1 MSHESKIFERQPV
14 EIQNLNGFDLSH
26 INTGTAICG
35 KLTPVLRKLLMPGTK
50 FSLGCALNVEL
61 PPLATNFFG
70 RVDAVVEVFVCPCA
84 ILYGGWRQFI
94 SNQVAT
100 MFPASQAQVE
110 TDGGYA
116 LPLISLWP
124 VGGGSGPVF
133 SAYDYLDD
141 INRGLGD
148 YLGIRIDKTS
158 IFDVESPLLNMLPF
172 LAYHLIWNTF
182 YRNASV
188 TKTIFAVN
196 PNWEY
201 GTPGVNSEGGFPA
214 RKNISLVWHSFY
226 AEKNYAYTG
235 TPGSVTVRTAI
246 NIFDDLASL
255 TFPDGVSIFEMR
267 QRNWSRGYFTAASV
281 NPQMGN
287 PSAVGFSV
295 DLNTGDGEITIA
307 ALRAANSLQKWLEA
321 MNYDPTYRG
330 IMRNH
335 FGVSPSDAL
344 LDEPSYVG
352 RVVIPVYQKSIYQQ
366 NDQSGSG
373 SQANPFAGA
382 GDLGSKGASGSFN
395 GEGDICHRYKVGC
408 FAYLMGIF
416 SLVPHAMY
424 PTGIDREMLAKD
436 IQDFPFPELQGV
448 GMDNIKNYEVYA
460 LYNQAGGAPSME
472 DDFAYIPRY
481 SRFKYI
487 EDTCHG
493 EVRWGRTLQS
503 FVLQRVFNS
512 VPQFSTAFLEIPETQ
527 LDQVFATSVNVSNFS
542 CWYEIYWVFKLVQ
555 PLAAFCVPTLG
566 DIKDTHT
573 QYTTQGGS
581 RLA

>member
-1 MSHESKIFERQPV
+1 MSHDSKIFERQPI
-14 EIQNLNGFDLSH
+14 EIQNLNGFDMSH

-35 KLTPVLRKLLMPGTK
+35 KLTPVLRKLLMQGSK
-50 FSLGCALNVEL
+50 FSLGCAINVEL

-94 SNQVAT
+94 SNQIAT
-100 MFPASQAQVE
+100 MFPASQAQVQS
-110 TDGGYA
+110 DGGYA
-116 LPLISLWP
+116 LPLISLYP
-124 VGGGSGPVF
+124 LGGATGPVF
-133 SAYDYLDD
+133 AAFDYLDD
-141 INRGLGD
+141 VNRGVAD
-148 YLGIRIDKTS
+148 YLGVRIDKTS

-188 TKTIFAVN
+188 TRTIFAVN
-196 PNWEY
+196 PNY
-201 GTPGVNSEGGFPA
+201 DYVSSSGSVGGFQGK
-214 RKNISLVWHSFY
+214 KNVSLVWHSFY
-226 AEKNYAYTG
+226 PELKYNISG
-235 TPGSVTVRTAI
+235 TAGTVAASTAI
-246 NIFDDLASL
+246 NVFDDLASL

-382 GDLGSKGASGSFN
+382 GDLASKGASGSFS

-424 PTGIDREMLAKD
+424 PNGIDREMLAKD
-436 IQDFPFPELQGV
+436 VQDFPFPELQGV
-448 GMDNIKNYEVYA
+448 GMDAIKNYEIFA
-460 LYNQAGGAPSME
+460 LYDQASGNPPME

-487 EDTCHG
+487 EDTVHG
-493 EVRWGRTLQS
+493 EMRWGRSLQS
-503 FVLQRVFNS
+503 FVLQRVFNG